1 MVSCQPK
8 IVIQTMRYKDRFS
21 QRKSDTSSLKEAI
34 DAMIDKYKLRGKFE
48 EKKLINSWE
57 TMMGKPISRRTEKLF
72 IKEKV
77 LFVKLNSAPLRHEL
91 TIAKT
96 KVLEIIHRS
105 FDKNMVS
112 DVKFY

>member
-1 MVSCQPK
+1 MG
-8 IVIQTMRYKDRFS
+8 YKNTE
-21 QRKSDTSSLKEAI
+21 RKSGTSSLKEAI
-34 DAMIDKYKLRGKFE
+34 DAMLDSYKLRGKFDE
-48 EKKLINSWE
+48 TKLISSWE

-91 TIAKT
+91 TISKT
-96 KVLEIIHRS
+96 KVLEIIHRNFNES
-105 FDKNMVS
+105 LVK